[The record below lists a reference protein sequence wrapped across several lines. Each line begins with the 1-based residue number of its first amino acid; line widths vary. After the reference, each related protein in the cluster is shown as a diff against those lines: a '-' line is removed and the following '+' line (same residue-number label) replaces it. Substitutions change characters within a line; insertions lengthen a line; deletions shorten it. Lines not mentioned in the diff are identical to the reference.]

1 MESVLLALHL
11 TALRMS
17 DIIELRK
24 QIIMM
29 GAVKP
34 RPILEVGPIYRA
46 LLLKSKY
53 RENLS
58 IADDQSIDP

>member
-1 MESVLLALHL
+1 
-11 TALRMS
+11 
-17 DIIELRK
+17 
-24 QIIMM
+24 MM
-29 GAVKP
+29 GAVTP